1 MNRYLDPIAAVE
13 QPREDFIRHL
23 LTAYPLRDPH
33 LRYGLKQLLEQPGN
47 VWQHPYLEGSQP
59 YRTANSVS
67 ELVNQGV
74 LQKDMASLFTPS
86 SRPLY
91 EHQEQA
97 LRAVIQLQQ
106 NIVVAT
112 GTGSGKTEC
121 FLIPMLDMLLKEGD
135 NLSLAGVRAVILYP
149 MNALV
154 NDQVKR
160 LRQLLCRQKTA
171 RIRFGFYTSRTEKE
185 KKKALESLAAE
196 FEAYE
201 PEELRQLFT
210 EAERESLNDERL
222 IEQAIEKTSQVQLLS
237 REEIWEAPPHIL
249 ITNYSM
255 LEHMLIRPVERRKIF
270 EASVDTFKMLVVD
283 EAHTYDGSKGTEVS
297 MLLERFKASVGVEQK
312 GKIRCIATSAS
323 LGDKRV
329 DQNVK
334 DFAGELFGESFSQV
348 IRGDRLTAE
357 ARLGKPH
364 TLPAELTNEEI
375 LQYLSILEL
384 PEPDAPISQWFDQL
398 SAIVPAQQLEAA
410 QSQADGDI
418 HKFLWCALKQH
429 PLVHRLINLLKREP
443 QPWEQV
449 VRSTELWG
457 VNLPIKLDGSVDD
470 TDAKLALAYLL
481 QLGSLARE
489 NPEDLPLLPVRL
501 HLLFRSL
508 EGLYTCIN
516 PDCSG
521 AVRDPNHSE
530 RPLQYGRLYLNEKT
544 TCDSCASPV
553 LELGSCSQCGQ
564 AYAFTQRKDSGELQ
578 SLPRSTQGLRENTK
592 IYTLTSGSLDSVTE
606 EEEVGEEEEEQKSE
620 ALKTFTIRFRRNGWI
635 GIPSDKPFTSTPAA
649 EGEFYLAWHR
659 YKQDDKNLD
668 GCYLPKCAACSARP
682 IRAQAI
688 NRFVAYTDAPLE
700 AMIDSLF
707 ELLPEP
713 EKTER
718 NSSKRK
724 LLTFSDGR
732 QDAAFFASDYQR
744 THTEM
749 VYRQMLWQ
757 AFQEVKDAVGLA
769 SVTQVTDKLKN
780 KFFEISIS
788 HPDRDSRRNYLS
800 YCPEDP
806 ESLENERDCQDSA
819 EKRAKEILLRE
830 FALPFNRRSTLE
842 AFALLTCHIQLD
854 DRLIDLV
861 ARQFGIT
868 KGEAR
873 IFLIVLTDIIR
884 RTGIV
889 SIEGASSYFPET
901 GGVDGGRPEM
911 VDAQGKSKNYLFLEK
926 SEDEKKKFKDSPVFM
941 PWKDGKVRQPPNRL
955 GWYFLQLFGDKFPN
969 REDFTWLFERLKE
982 YRLLVPAKNGYQL
995 NWKRLNVIETQQD
1008 WYQCNCCQQIFQVPE
1023 LSSLLEINQ
1032 RTLKVETCPAYK
1044 CDGELKAYMAER
1056 IEQAANEHHQQY
1068 LIKKRS
1074 PLPLRSQEHTAQLG
1088 VGELEKR
1095 ENRFRRGQINLLSC
1109 STTLEMGVD
1118 IGELQAVVLRNFP
1131 PHVSNYQQRAGRA
1144 GRRTDGVAVT
1154 LMYGQRRPHDRFYF
1168 EQPEQL
1174 IAGSNQIP
1182 KLDSR
1187 NFQIQQRHIRAELLA
1202 AFLRKQSLGAEEVTI
1217 AQFLKLPVEAPA
1229 FSGKFTPP
1237 IDAMSCQLQ
1246 EWLNTDEALDLTVLW
1261 LTRLDSEQGGRAA
1274 TVLEEFAQE
1283 ITKFQQQQLKDWDS
1297 LAEVM
1302 AQLQK
1307 RVIDP
1312 SETKNL
1318 EKIAKLI
1325 SYTKRELDKIAARRL
1340 HDELAQA
1347 SILPIYGF
1355 PIDVVRLLTG
1365 ESDQYNSAKG
1375 RHRLERDRR
1384 LALGEYA
1391 PDQEIVVDDRV
1402 YKSVGILKPG
1412 GLEKKYYWV
1421 CQNCNNFIASN
1432 REDDLVED
1440 CPVCR
1445 QEPPS
1450 PAAKKMKVYKVPK
1463 AFTTDWTAGSKVTPY
1478 IKSQRQPIS
1487 QIFLINDGDSSESL
1501 PSELDLYTLTVSK
1514 GGNFFL
1520 ANQGSLG
1527 NGKGFDKQ
1535 GFAICNSCGR
1545 DLSDWV
1551 QQEREKNSKKKRGKK
1566 PSPSS
1571 TSSRPTHYHPIT
1583 GKECSGWYEL
1593 THLGHEFRSDLLKIV
1608 FDLNTKPIPLF
1619 GSDIQYEDDGTIA
1632 LNADNQN
1639 PGLQFWL
1646 SLTYALLAAAAQV
1659 IDVPRTELDGL
1670 FVPLADRRAEIIIY
1684 DNVPGGAGYSRRIAN
1699 RFDEVL
1705 KKTDQIVS
1713 SCTCE
1718 TSCYDCL
1725 KTYSN
1730 QPFHAQ
1736 LNRHLVANFLRPI
1749 VERVSPDEDLQNFA
1763 PNANRVSLSQIADNL
1778 PALCRMAGPDSLIY
1792 LPELTDELG
1801 LNKGS
1806 TLPWLNLLT
1815 DAVYSM
1821 ERSGFPLEVIV
1832 SHLPEPNAVSDSD
1845 LGKRDHVKVWRKR
1858 LQQWIDQ
1865 GLVKLYQASA
1875 DAEAFPILCLSTKQT
1890 SRIALQLYQH
1900 LEDESRVWFQTRSSE
1915 GVETVLNR
1923 LSELREP
1930 ARVIQPKELED
1941 PDTWVLSLEP
1951 TNPNWHGDLSLPEL
1965 RKQLEIERVLLGSK
1979 VKKVVYR
1986 DRYLRVAGAEI
1997 LADLLQGDGLD
2008 SESQVLILTVE
2019 DRDAR
2024 DASELSKKLTT
2035 VFTRLQPTKNKLK
2048 VHVKRWHERFDLP
2061 HGRDLEIYRQD
2072 GQEYKVIFD
2081 KGMAF
2086 LEARAG
2092 GTYCVTEPTY
2102 VVVTRQS

>member
-1 MNRYLDPIAAVE
+1 
-13 QPREDFIRHL
+13 
-23 LTAYPLRDPH
+23 
-33 LRYGLKQLLEQPGN
+33 
-47 VWQHPYLEGSQP
+47 
-59 YRTANSVS
+59 
-67 ELVNQGV
+67 
-74 LQKDMASLFTPS
+74 
-86 SRPLY
+86 
-91 EHQEQA
+91 
-97 LRAVIQLQQ
+97 
-106 NIVVAT
+106 
-112 GTGSGKTEC
+112 
-121 FLIPMLDMLLKEGD
+121 
-135 NLSLAGVRAVILYP
+135 
-149 MNALV
+149 
-154 NDQVKR
+154 
-160 LRQLLCRQKTA
+160 
-171 RIRFGFYTSRTEKE
+171 
-185 KKKALESLAAE
+185 
-196 FEAYE
+196 
-201 PEELRQLFT
+201 
-210 EAERESLNDERL
+210 
-222 IEQAIEKTSQVQLLS
+222 
-237 REEIWEAPPHIL
+237 
-249 ITNYSM
+249 
-255 LEHMLIRPVERRKIF
+255 
-270 EASVDTFKMLVVD
+270 
-283 EAHTYDGSKGTEVS
+283 
-297 MLLERFKASVGVEQK
+297 
-312 GKIRCIATSAS
+312 
-323 LGDKRV
+323 
-329 DQNVK
+329 
-334 DFAGELFGESFSQV
+334 
-348 IRGDRLTAE
+348 
-357 ARLGKPH
+357 
-364 TLPAELTNEEI
+364 
-375 LQYLSILEL
+375 
-384 PEPDAPISQWFDQL
+384 
-398 SAIVPAQQLEAA
+398 
-410 QSQADGDI
+410 
-418 HKFLWCALKQH
+418 
-429 PLVHRLINLLKREP
+429 
-443 QPWEQV
+443 
-449 VRSTELWG
+449 
-457 VNLPIKLDGSVDD
+457 
-470 TDAKLALAYLL
+470 
-481 QLGSLARE
+481 
-489 NPEDLPLLPVRL
+489 
-501 HLLFRSL
+501 
-508 EGLYTCIN
+508 
-516 PDCSG
+516 
-521 AVRDPNHSE
+521 
-530 RPLQYGRLYLNEKT
+530 
-544 TCDSCASPV
+544 
-553 LELGSCSQCGQ
+553 
-564 AYAFTQRKDSGELQ
+564 
-578 SLPRSTQGLRENTK
+578 
-592 IYTLTSGSLDSVTE
+592 
-606 EEEVGEEEEEQKSE
+606 
-620 ALKTFTIRFRRNGWI
+620 
-635 GIPSDKPFTSTPAA
+635 
-649 EGEFYLAWHR
+649 
-659 YKQDDKNLD
+659 
-668 GCYLPKCAACSARP
+668 
-682 IRAQAI
+682 
-688 NRFVAYTDAPLE
+688 
-700 AMIDSLF
+700 
-707 ELLPEP
+707 
-713 EKTER
+713 
-718 NSSKRK
+718 
-724 LLTFSDGR
+724 
-732 QDAAFFASDYQR
+732 
-744 THTEM
+744 
-749 VYRQMLWQ
+749 
-757 AFQEVKDAVGLA
+757 
-769 SVTQVTDKLKN
+769 
-780 KFFEISIS
+780 
-788 HPDRDSRRNYLS
+788 
-800 YCPEDP
+800 
-806 ESLENERDCQDSA
+806 
-819 EKRAKEILLRE
+819 
-830 FALPFNRRSTLE
+830 
-842 AFALLTCHIQLD
+842 
-854 DRLIDLV
+854 
-861 ARQFGIT
+861 
-868 KGEAR
+868 
-873 IFLIVLTDIIR
+873 
-884 RTGIV
+884 
-889 SIEGASSYFPET
+889 
-901 GGVDGGRPEM
+901 
-911 VDAQGKSKNYLFLEK
+911 
-926 SEDEKKKFKDSPVFM
+926 
-941 PWKDGKVRQPPNRL
+941 
-955 GWYFLQLFGDKFPN
+955 
-969 REDFTWLFERLKE
+969 
-982 YRLLVPAKNGYQL
+982 
-995 NWKRLNVIETQQD
+995 
-1008 WYQCNCCQQIFQVPE
+1008 
-1023 LSSLLEINQ
+1023 
-1032 RTLKVETCPAYK
+1032 
-1044 CDGELKAYMAER
+1044 
-1056 IEQAANEHHQQY
+1056 
-1068 LIKKRS
+1068 
-1074 PLPLRSQEHTAQLG
+1074 
-1088 VGELEKR
+1088 
-1095 ENRFRRGQINLLSC
+1095 
-1109 STTLEMGVD
+1109 
-1118 IGELQAVVLRNFP
+1118 
-1131 PHVSNYQQRAGRA
+1131 
-1144 GRRTDGVAVT
+1144 
-1154 LMYGQRRPHDRFYF
+1154 
-1168 EQPEQL
+1168 
-1174 IAGSNQIP
+1174 
-1182 KLDSR
+1182 
-1187 NFQIQQRHIRAELLA
+1187 
-1202 AFLRKQSLGAEEVTI
+1202 
-1217 AQFLKLPVEAPA
+1217 
-1229 FSGKFTPP
+1229 
-1237 IDAMSCQLQ
+1237 MSCQLH

-1261 LTRLDSEQGGRAA
+1261 LTRLDSEQGGQAA

-1365 ESDQYNSAKG
+1365 ESDRYNSAHG

-1412 GLEKKYYWV
+1412 DLEKKYYWV

-1450 PAAKKMKVYKVPK
+1450 PAAQKMKVYKVPK

-1566 PSPSS
+1566 SSVSS
-1571 TSSRPTHYHPIT
+1571 TSSRPTHNHPIT

-1619 GSDIQYEDDGTIA
+1619 GLDIQYEDDGTIA

-1705 KKTDQIVS
+1705 KKTDKIVS

-1730 QPFHAQ
+1730 QLFHAQ

-1763 PNANRVSLSQIADNL
+1763 PNANRVSLSLIADNL

-1792 LPELTDELG
+1792 LPQLTDELS

-1821 ERSGFPLEVIV
+1821 ERSGFPLELIV

-1875 DAEAFPILCLSTKQT
+1875 DTEAFPILCLSTKQT
-1890 SRIALQLYQH
+1890 SRIALQLYQR

-1923 LSELREP
+1923 LSELRER
-1930 ARVIQPKELED
+1930 ARVIQPEELED

-1951 TNPNWHGDLSLPEL
+1951 TNPDWRGDLSLPEL
-1965 RKQLEIERVLLGSK
+1965 RKQLEIERVLMGSK
-1979 VKKVVYR
+1979 VKKLVYR

-2035 VFTRLQPTKNKLK
+2035 VFTRLQPTKNNLK

-2092 GTYCVTEPTY
+2092 GTYRVTEPTY

>member
-1 MNRYLDPIAAVE
+1 
-13 QPREDFIRHL
+13 
-23 LTAYPLRDPH
+23 
-33 LRYGLKQLLEQPGN
+33 LKQLLEQPGN

-237 REEIWEAPPHIL
+237 REEICEAPPHIL

-357 ARLGKPH
+357 ARLGKPD

-384 PEPDAPISQWFDQL
+384 PEPDAPVSQWFDQL
-398 SAIVPAQQLEAA
+398 SAIVPAQPLEAA

-418 HKFLWCALKQH
+418 HKFLWYALKQH

-508 EGLYTCIN
+508 EGLHACIN

-521 AVRDPNHSE
+521 AVRDPNHLE

-544 TCDSCASPV
+544 TCNSCASPV
-553 LELGSCSQCGQ
+553 MELGSCSQCGQ

-592 IYTLTSGSLDSVTE
+592 IYTLTSSILDSVTE

-620 ALKTFTIRFRRNGWI
+620 ALKTFTIQFRRDGWI
-635 GIPSDKPFTSTPAA
+635 GIPSDKTFTSTATA

-668 GCYLPKCAACSARP
+668 GCYLPKCVACSARP
-682 IRAQAI
+682 IHAQAI

-744 THTEM
+744 THTEI

-757 AFQEVKDAVGLA
+757 AFQEVKDAVGVA
-769 SVTQVTDKLKN
+769 SVTQVIDKLKN
-780 KFFEISIS
+780 KFLEISIS
-788 HPDRDSRRNYLS
+788 HPDQDSRRNYLS

-854 DRLIDLV
+854 ERLIDLV

-889 SIEGASSYFPET
+889 SIEGASRYFPET

-926 SEDEKKKFKDSPVFM
+926 SEDEKKKFKNSPVFM

-969 REDFTWLFERLKE
+969 REDFIWLFERLKE

-995 NWKRLNVIETQQD
+995 NWKRLNIIETQPD
-1008 WYQCNCCQQIFQVPE
+1008 WYQCNRCQQIFHVPE

-1032 RTLKVETCPAYK
+1032 RILKVERCPAYK

-1109 STTLEMGVD
+1109 STTLEMGID

-1182 KLDSR
+1182 KLDSH
-1187 NFQIQQRHIRAELLA
+1187 NSQIQQRHIRAELLA
-1202 AFLRKQSLGAEEVTI
+1202 EFLKIYSVGAEEVKI
-1217 AQFLKLPVEAPA
+1217 ADFLSLPLDNYAATSDFNPSADSMV
-1229 FSGKFTPP
+1229 S
-1237 IDAMSCQLQ
+1237 QLR
-1246 EWLNTDEALDLTVLW
+1246 EWLHGSTAQSKAQLW
-1261 LTRLDSEQGGRAA
+1261 LHRLNSSA
-1274 TVLEEFAQE
+1274 TPKDLLNQFVIALSNFQDKQLEDWNGLVSLLREIHENIRTQTDRKKRDGQE
-1283 ITKFQQQQLKDWDS
+1283 RRRNS
-1297 LAEVM
+1297 LEA
-1302 AQLQK
+1302 
-1307 RVIDP
+1307 
-1312 SETKNL
+1312 
-1318 EKIAKLI
+1318 
-1325 SYTKRELDKIAARRL
+1325 ELDKIASRQL
-1340 HDELAQA
+1340 HEQLVQGN
-1347 SILPIYGF
+1347 ILPIYGF

-1365 ESDQYNSAKG
+1365 ESNEYNSAQG
-1375 RHRLERDRR
+1375 RHRLQRDRR

-1391 PDQEIVVDDRV
+1391 PDQKIVVDDRV
-1402 YKSVGILKPG
+1402 YKSVGILKPAE
-1412 GLEKKYYWV
+1412 LEKTYYWV
-1421 CQNCNNFIASN
+1421 CKNCNNFIASDKQ
-1432 REDDLVED
+1432 DDLVEI
-1440 CPVCR
+1440 CPVCCK
-1445 QEPPS
+1445 EPSS
-1450 PAAKKMKVYKVPK
+1450 PAAQKKKLYKVPK
-1463 AFTTDWTAGSKVTPY
+1463 AFTTDWTQDPQVTPY
-1478 IKSQRQPIS
+1478 IKPQRQPTS
-1487 QIFLINDGDSSESL
+1487 QIFLINDGHSSETLVSQL
-1501 PSELDLYTLTVSK
+1501 HLYTLNFSK
-1514 GGNFFL
+1514 DGNFFL
-1520 ANQGSLG
+1520 ANQGPLG
-1527 NGKGFDKQ
+1527 NGKGFDKH
-1535 GFAICNSCGR
+1535 GFAICNLCGR
-1545 DLSDWV
+1545 DLSILVREEW
-1551 QQEREKNSKKKRGKK
+1551 EKNSKSKKGRGKK
-1566 PSPSS
+1566 SSSNSQPS
-1571 TSSRPTHYHPIT
+1571 RLTHKHPIT
-1583 GKECSGWYEL
+1583 GKECLGSYAFL
-1593 THLGHEFRSDLLKIV
+1593 HLGHEFHSDLLKIV
-1608 FDLNTKPIPLF
+1608 FDQSTKPTPLF
-1619 GSDIQYEDDGTIA
+1619 GSDVEYEDDGIIVTDA
-1632 LNADNQN
+1632 GNCNR
-1639 PGLQFWL
+1639 GLEFWR
-1646 SLTYALLAAAAQV
+1646 SLTSALLAAAAQV
-1659 IDVPRTELDGL
+1659 IDVPRTELDAL
-1670 FVPLADRRAEIIIY
+1670 FAPRPDRLAEVIIY
-1684 DNVPGGAGYSRRIAN
+1684 DNVPGGAGYSRRIAE

-1705 KKTDQIVS
+1705 RAAEKIVS

-1725 KTYSN
+1725 QTYSN
-1730 QPFHAQ
+1730 QLFHGQ
-1736 LNRHLVANFLRPI
+1736 LDRCLVANFLRPI
-1749 VERVSPDEDLQNFA
+1749 VEQVSPDEDLQNFA
-1763 PNANRVSLSQIADNL
+1763 PHANRVSLSQIADNL

-1792 LPELTDELG
+1792 LPQLIDELG

-1806 TLPWLNLLT
+1806 TLPWLTLLT

-1821 ERSGFPLEVIV
+1821 ERTGKLLELIV
-1832 SHLPEPNAVSDSD
+1832 SHIPEPNAVSDSD

-1865 GLVKLYQASA
+1865 GLVKLYQVSA
-1875 DAEAFPILCLSTKQT
+1875 DAESFPILCLSTKQT

-1900 LEDESRVWFQTRSSE
+1900 LEDKSKSRVWFQTRSSE
-1915 GVETVLNR
+1915 GVETVLSR
-1923 LSELREP
+1923 LSELRDR
-1930 ARVIQPKELED
+1930 ARVVQPEELED
-1941 PDTWVLSLEP
+1941 PDTIVVFL
-1951 TNPNWHGDLSLPEL
+1951 NPKDNEWRGDLSLPEL
-1965 RKQLEIERVLLGSK
+1965 RKKLEIERVLSGSK
-1979 VKKVVYR
+1979 VTKVVYH

-2092 GTYCVTEPTY
+2092 GTYRVTEPTY